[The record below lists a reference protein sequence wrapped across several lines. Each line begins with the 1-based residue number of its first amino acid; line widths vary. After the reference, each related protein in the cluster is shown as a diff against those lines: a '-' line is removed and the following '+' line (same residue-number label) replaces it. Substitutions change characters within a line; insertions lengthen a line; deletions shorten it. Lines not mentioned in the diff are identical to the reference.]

1 MAQEIERKFLVK
13 DDSWRS
19 QSQRVLYRQGYLTT
33 DPHLAIRV
41 RIAADDAWLTIKG
54 ATVGV
59 SRAEYDYAIPLK
71 DAQEMLDH
79 LCEKP
84 LIEKYR
90 YHLNAGE
97 ITWEIDEFLGENQ
110 GLIIAEVELDDEGQ
124 LFEKPSWLGVEV
136 SDDPRYYNAN
146 LVNYPYSQW
155 EESKG

>member
-19 QSQRVLYRQGYLTT
+19 QSQGVLYRQGYLTA

-41 RIAADDAWLTIKG
+41 RIAADEAWLTIKG

-59 SRAEYDYAIPLK
+59 SRAEYDYPIPLN

-90 YHLNAGE
+90 YRLNAGE
-97 ITWEIDEFLGENQ
+97 ITWEIDAFLGENQ
-110 GLIIAEVELDDEGQ
+110 GLIIAEVELHDEGQ
-124 LFEKPSWLGVEV
+124 LFEKPPWLGVEV

-146 LVNYPYSQW
+146 LINYPYSQW
-155 EESKG
+155 DESRG

>member
-19 QSQRVLYRQGYLTT
+19 QSRGVLYRQGYLTA

-41 RIAADDAWLTIKG
+41 RIAADEAWLTIKG

-59 SRAEYDYAIPLK
+59 SRAEDDDPIPLI

-90 YHLNAGE
+90 YRLNAGE
-97 ITWEIDEFLGENQ
+97 ITWEIDAFLGENQ
-110 GLIIAEVELDDEGQ
+110 GLIIAEVELHDEGQ
-124 LFEKPSWLGVEV
+124 SFEKPPWLGMEV

-155 EESKG
+155 EESAG